1 MKNSYDEQ
9 KLRDEVIYL
18 HYLWQQGPPTPPPSP
33 HPPQSNPILPHWR
46 HHHDPFP
53 PPHTRS
59 LPPVNSTTF
68 KKKKVTKPE
77 PISSENRRV
86 NTDDNNVTKPDSP
99 GWPVPVP
106 VSRNS
111 PQTGWPTPNPKPNPP
126 PQPQEIER
134 LSALHLQ
141 NKACKAFKD
150 SLLID
155 SDDDDDDENEED
167 YEDEDEDDNED
178 GDDRFKQ
185 FENFFIKV
193 FMEDNE
199 LRWYYQ
205 RCFENGEFLCLVC
218 AADKKNN
225 KNKKYKDCMGLVQH
239 SKLILRTANK
249 VAHRAFGEVV
259 CKVLGWDVRRL
270 PTIVLKGEPLGPA
283 QSLGEPK
290 ESVAAAADDGKDGL
304 CNTEDIA
311 VSLDHVED
319 PTEEHAKGV
328 DKSIAECSSKEGDI
342 DESGGGEAQY
352 EGETKEKVV
361 FEA

>member
-1 MKNSYDEQ
+1 MNEESIAKMKMKNSYDEQ

-18 HYLWQQGPPTPPPSP
+18 HYLWQQGPPP
-33 HPPQSNPILPHWR
+33 HPHPHPHPR
-46 HHHDPFP
+46 LHHDPFP

-59 LPPVNSTTF
+59 LPPVNSNTF
-68 KKKKVTKPE
+68 KKRNRRVNITKPG

-86 NTDDNNVTKPDSP
+86 NITKPDSP

-106 VSRNS
+106 RNS
-111 PQTGWPTPNPKPNPP
+111 PQTGWPTPNPKSDPLP

-155 SDDDDDDENEED
+155 SDDDEDEED
-167 YEDEDEDDNED
+167 YEDDNED
-178 GDDRFKQ
+178 SDGNRFKQ

-225 KNKKYKDCMGLVQH
+225 KHKKYKDCIGLVQH

-270 PTIVLKGEPLGPA
+270 PTIVINGEPLGPA
-283 QSLGEPK
+283 QSLVGNHRFH
-290 ESVAAAADDGKDGL
+290 
-304 CNTEDIA
+304 CNSNVFIYIYFF
-311 VSLDHVED
+311 VLFHLISKILNIR
-319 PTEEHAKGV
+319 V
-328 DKSIAECSSKEGDI
+328 DKDS
-342 DESGGGEAQY
+342 
-352 EGETKEKVV
+352 VW
-361 FEA
+361 

>member
-18 HYLWQQGPPTPPPSP
+18 HYLWQQGPPPP
-33 HPPQSNPILPHWR
+33 PPQSNPILPHWR
-46 HHHDPFP
+46 LHHDPFP

-68 KKKKVTKPE
+68 KKRNNNNKKKK
-77 PISSENRRV
+77 
-86 NTDDNNVTKPDSP
+86 VTKPDSP
-99 GWPVPVP
+99 GWPVPVK
-106 VSRNS
+106 RNS
-111 PQTGWPTPNPKPNPP
+111 PQTGWPALNPKSDPLP

-150 SLLID
+150 SLLIG
-155 SDDDDDDENEED
+155 SDDDEDEED

-178 GDDRFKQ
+178 SRFKQ

-225 KNKKYKDCMGLVQH
+225 KSKKYKDCMGLVQH
-239 SKLILRTANK
+239 SKLILRTVKK

-270 PTIVLKGEPLGPA
+270 PTIVINGEPLGPA

-290 ESVAAAADDGKDGL
+290 ESVAAAADDDDGKDGP
-304 CNTEDIA
+304 CETEDIA
-311 VSLDHVED
+311 VSLEHVED
-319 PTEEHAKGV
+319 PVEEHAKGV
-328 DKSIAECSSKEGDI
+328 DQSIAECSAKEGDI
-342 DESGGGEAQY
+342 DENGGWEAQY
-352 EGETKEKVV
+352 EVETKEKVV
-361 FEA
+361 GA

>member
-18 HYLWQQGPPTPPPSP
+18 HYLWQQGPPTPPPPP
-33 HPPQSNPILPHWR
+33 HPHAPQSNPILPHWR

-111 PQTGWPTPNPKPNPP
+111 PQTGWPTPNPP

-155 SDDDDDDENEED
+155 SDDDDDDEVEED

-283 QSLGEPK
+283 QSLVGNHHFHYN
-290 ESVAAAADDGKDGL
+290 SNVFIYIL
-304 CNTEDIA
+304 FCF
-311 VSLDHVED
+311 VS
-319 PTEEHAKGV
+319 
-328 DKSIAECSSKEGDI
+328 S
-342 DESGGGEAQY
+342 Y
-352 EGETKEKVV
+352 
-361 FEA
+361 